1 VIDTGRWQSIGFLT
15 GGAAA
20 MKGSVSAPSVCI
32 GVLCHDEERRIA
44 GCLESL
50 LPQAGGIPIHVI
62 VNGSIDRTAEVAR
75 AVSGS
80 TIIVHEFAE
89 GGKSRSWN
97 RFVFDTLDAFADV
110 HIFVD
115 GDAQVVP
122 GSVTAL
128 ADALQ
133 RDGHANLASAVP
145 RSGRKAASYRA
156 QMQARRDVFGALYAV
171 KGDLL
176 ERMKARGI
184 RLPEDLIGDD
194 GLLGAIAKTDL
205 ENESRWDDARVVVC
219 EAAGFLCE
227 TVALTD
233 PGTLRMQYRRMIGY
247 SMRHFQN
254 LIISEIMRDAGP
266 VGLPR
271 RLSSLYRDHQDRLI
285 PRRGLLTRY
294 FDRMALARMRE
305 DMNRAA

>member
-1 VIDTGRWQSIGFLT
+1 
-15 GGAAA
+15 
-20 MKGSVSAPSVCI
+20 MKGSVSAPSICI
-32 GVLCHDEERRIA
+32 GVLCHNEEQRIA

-50 LPQAGGIPIHVI
+50 LPQARGVPIHVI
-62 VNGSIDRTAEVAR
+62 VNGSTDRTAEVAR
-75 AVSGS
+75 AVSAS
-80 TIIVHEFAE
+80 NIIVHEFAE

-97 RFVFDTLDAFADV
+97 RFVFDTLEAFADV
-110 HIFVD
+110 HIFID
-115 GDAQVVP
+115 GDTQVVP
-122 GSVTAL
+122 GSIAAL

-133 RDGHANLASAVP
+133 RDHYANLASAVP

-156 QMQARRDVFGALYAV
+156 QMRVRRDVFGALYAV

-176 ERMKARGI
+176 ERMKARAI

-194 GLLGAIAKTDL
+194 GLLGAMAKTDL

-219 EAAGFLCE
+219 EEAGFLCE

-233 PGTLRMQYRRMIGY
+233 LGTLRMQYRRMISY

-254 LIISEIMRDAGP
+254 LIISQIMRDAGP

-271 RLSSLYRDHQDRLI
+271 HLSSLYPDHQDRLI
-285 PRRGLLTRY
+285 PRRGLLMRY
-294 FDRMALARMRE
+294 FDRMAIARMRE
-305 DMNRAA
+305 DIDRAA